1 MEAVSLPPGSDVLGF
16 SYDVF
21 GHYANPKSVKQPL
34 FEFAPA
40 TVEVEL
46 GGRPWFIPEDFAFE
60 EIDSA
65 PRKTTICERTQ
76 DEYSRALAASCM
88 NKPESG
94 GGFHF
99 HDSIDSAFSDAVTHP
114 SDSCYTSVF
123 ATVCKWKFS
132 LEDNVH
138 KLRKK
143 LVPSVKVDL
152 MSMPP
157 VELFENYGTHFLNE
171 VMVGGRANYVAVT
184 HNVRDF
190 GSTDDIR
197 KAAEFSFNKITGLG
211 SLSKEQEKLVT
222 RFRHHSRVAHLF
234 TTGGTS
240 SPDIRSPEEYT
251 KWKKSVDDRPVFCAF
266 TKTYTSLLPIYEL
279 VDSPQRRRELQN
291 AAKHFVPISVTRP
304 AVVGLQI
311 ISSLSGD
318 DPPPYLYNKVNHDLN
333 EGAEGN
339 EDNEEDNEDNE
350 DTDGTEGTEEGKFVY
365 LYYKKLRVSA
375 SGRRK
380 SDPKPITDLHIA
392 ASETPDIQ
400 CPPGYTKIDID
411 LNKGVAGSFIYLCYT
426 TDPAKAREKDKDG
439 LPIRSVCVISS
450 DDPNIPAPY
459 GFTRIGVDLN
469 YGAGGKRIYLCYSRH
484 VDSEP

>member
-1 MEAVSLPPGSDVLGF
+1 MEAVSLPPGCDALGF

-21 GHYANPKSVKQPL
+21 GHYANLKSVKQPL
-34 FEFAPA
+34 FEFAPG
-40 TVEVEL
+40 TVEVDL
-46 GGRPWFIPEDFAFE
+46 GGKTWLIPEDFTFE

-65 PRKTTICERTQ
+65 PEKTIICERTQ
-76 DEYSRALAASCM
+76 DRYSRALAASCM

-99 HDSIDSAFSDAVTHP
+99 QDSIDSAFSDAVTHP

-123 ATVCKWKFS
+123 ATVCKWKFG

-138 KLRKK
+138 RLRKK
-143 LVPSVKVDL
+143 LAPSVKQDV

-184 HNVRDF
+184 HNVGDF
-190 GSTDDIR
+190 GSTDEIR
-197 KAAEFSFNKITGLG
+197 KAAECSFNKITGLVR
-211 SLSKEQEKLVT
+211 LSKEQDKLVT
-222 RFRHHSRVAHLF
+222 RFRHHSRGAHLF
-234 TTGGTS
+234 TAGGTS
-240 SPDIRSPEEYT
+240 SPDIRDPVEYT
-251 KWKKSVDDRPVFCAF
+251 KWKNSVDDRPVFCAF
-266 TKTYTSLLPIYEL
+266 TKTCTSLLPIYEL
-279 VDSPQRRRELQN
+279 VDSPQRRRELEN
-291 AAKHFVPISVTRP
+291 AAKHFVPMSVTRP
-304 AVVGLQI
+304 AVVGLHI
-311 ISSLSGD
+311 ISSLRED

-339 EDNEEDNEDNE
+339 EDNE
-350 DTDGTEGTEEGKFVY
+350 DTDGTEGTEGKFVY
-365 LYYKKLRVSA
+365 LCYKKLRVSA

-392 ASETPDIQ
+392 AGETPDVM
-400 CPPGYTKIDID
+400 CPSGYTMIDID
-411 LNKGVAGSFIYLCYT
+411 LNKGVAGNFIYLCYT

-439 LPIRSVCVISS
+439 LPIRSICVISS

-459 GFTRIGVDLN
+459 GFTRIEVDLN
-469 YGAGGKRIYLCYSRH
+469 YGAGGKRIFLCYSRH